1 MRCAPR
7 ASNGPYQLGLYAL
20 QEGRRLDAERAAV
33 AAAGMA
39 EQMERDVIESV
50 LERLVNRVVEQ
61 DLSTRE
67 GLLAE
72 LSALRKVRPP
82 PPNP

>member
-1 MRCAPR
+1 M
-7 ASNGPYQLGLYAL
+7 
-20 QEGRRLDAERAAV
+20 DAERAAV

-72 LSALRKVRPP
+72 LSALRKVQPP